1 MRAICPLKR
10 WLWQRSL
17 LSSCLGVKSN
27 SEVSVIPLRYSQR
40 IDKSITSTFF
50 PICRNGANIPLPS
63 PESLW
68 MQSISAWEA
77 FRYHDDKGHLASKY
91 LEGVGGTQLQLPL
104 YIKNS
109 LVQKDKQRKSD
120 KFIIWSIIILHSRK
134 LESFFKDDVSTCL
147 ACFPASVVI
156 RLLCPVV

>member
-10 WLWQRSL
+10 WLWQLSL

-27 SEVSVIPLRYSQR
+27 SEVSVIPLRYTQR

-63 PESLW
+63 LKSLW
-68 MQSISAWEA
+68 MQSISVWEA
-77 FRYHDDKGHLASKY
+77 VRYHDDKGHLASKY
-91 LEGVGGTQLQLPL
+91 LDGVGGIQLQLPL

-109 LVQKDKQRKSD
+109 LVQKDKQGKSD

-134 LESFFKDDVSTCL
+134 LQSYFKDDVSTCL
-147 ACFPASVVI
+147 VRFPI
-156 RLLCPVV
+156 RVAIHLLCPVV